1 VGSTISYS
9 QRYYANDEFYQ
20 DGGPIFIF
28 VGGEWAISPGWATNG
43 HMVDMAREMNGYVF
57 YTEHRFYG
65 QSKPTRLLFIK
76 CSVLNLLK
84 VSVNFSVTYQLKISN
99 I

>member
-1 VGSTISYS
+1 VPSKSSYS

-20 DGGPIFIF
+20 NGGPIFIF
-28 VGGEWAISPGWATNG
+28 VGGEWAISPGWATSG

-65 QSKPTRLLFIK
+65 LSKPTRLLFINYFLLNFLK
-76 CSVLNLLK
+76 FSAKLSVIYQSKILN
-84 VSVNFSVTYQLKISN
+84 I
-99 I
+99 